1 MEKTFAP
8 QEIETKWYKIWENRG
23 YFAPNIS
30 GSGDAGEPYSI
41 IIPPPNVT
49 GSLHIGHA
57 LQHGIMDALTRYNRM
72 KGKNALW
79 QVGTDHA
86 GIATQMVVERKL
98 AAEGQPGREEMGREK
113 FIEKIWEWKEESGG
127 NITQQMRRLGNSV
140 DWETERF
147 TMDDGFY
154 KGVQEAFIRL
164 HADGLIYR
172 GKRLVNWDPKL
183 HTAISD
189 LEVENRE
196 VKGKMWHLRYPLA
209 NGAKTLDG
217 KDYIVV
223 ATTRPETM
231 LGDTG
236 VAVNPEDSRYENL
249 VGQFVELPL
258 LGRLIPIVAD
268 DYANME
274 KGTGCVK
281 ITPAHDFND
290 YEVGQRQKLPM
301 INILTTN
308 ADIRQ
313 TAECVNSDGS
323 DNNDLDAT
331 LPEKYRGM
339 ERFAARREIVADF
352 EALGLLESI
361 EENDMTVPYGDR
373 GGVVIEPLLTNQWY
387 VDAKKLAGPDIEAV
401 EDGRIKFVPQQY
413 ENMYFSWMRNIQDW
427 CISRQLWW
435 GHQIP
440 AWYDEAGKAYV
451 GKDEADV
458 REKYNL
464 GDIALAQDED
474 VLDTWFSSA
483 LWTFGT
489 QGWPEQTER
498 LKMFHPT
505 DVLVTGFDI
514 IFFWVARMVMM
525 SMHLIKDENGEPEI
539 PFKTV
544 YVTGLIRDEQG
555 QKMSKSKGNVLDPL
569 DMIDGIDIESLLAKR
584 TGNMMQPQQAA
595 KIASRTRKQ
604 FPDGIEPH
612 GSDALRFTLCA
623 LASTGRDINWDMKRL
638 EGYRNFCN
646 KIWNASR
653 YVLMNATGEIGAE
666 NCGQDNSEDYRL
678 SLADRWI
685 ISRLQQ
691 AETEVT
697 DAINSYRF
705 DLAAQALYDF
715 VWNEYCDW
723 YLELSKP
730 VLWDENGDPQLQKG
744 TRRTL
749 VRVLEATLRLAHPML
764 PFITEE
770 IWQNIAPLA
779 GIELNPAGD
788 TIMLQ
793 PYPEANSSQVDQDA
807 LADIEW
813 LKAVIIGVR
822 NIRGEM
828 NISPAKALPIFMTKG
843 GDNDQRRMQDNHQ
856 FLSKLANLES
866 ITWLDNP
873 EDAPLSATALAGDLE
888 ILVPMAGIIDVDAEL
903 ARLDREIEKNTLEA
917 KKLSGKL
924 SNAKFVDNAPAE
936 VVAKE
941 RQKLNDFE
949 SSLTHLQDKRSVIS
963 EMA

>member
-1 MEKTFAP
+1 
-8 QEIETKWYKIWENRG
+8 
-23 YFAPNIS
+23 
-30 GSGDAGEPYSI
+30 
-41 IIPPPNVT
+41 
-49 GSLHIGHA
+49 
-57 LQHGIMDALTRYNRM
+57 
-72 KGKNALW
+72 
-79 QVGTDHA
+79 
-86 GIATQMVVERKL
+86 
-98 AAEGQPGREEMGREK
+98 
-113 FIEKIWEWKEESGG
+113 
-127 NITQQMRRLGNSV
+127 
-140 DWETERF
+140 
-147 TMDDGFY
+147 
-154 KGVQEAFIRL
+154 
-164 HADGLIYR
+164 
-172 GKRLVNWDPKL
+172 
-183 HTAISD
+183 
-189 LEVENRE
+189 
-196 VKGKMWHLRYPLA
+196 
-209 NGAKTLDG
+209 
-217 KDYIVV
+217 
-223 ATTRPETM
+223 M

-236 VAVNPEDSRYENL
+236 VAVNPEDPRYQNL
-249 VGQFVELPL
+249 IGKFVELPL
-258 LGRLIPIVAD
+258 VGRLIPIVAD
-268 DYANME
+268 EYADME

-313 TAECVNSDGS
+313 TAECVNTDGS
-323 DNNDLDAT
+323 DNSELDNT

-352 EALGLLESI
+352 EALGLLDSI

-387 VDAKKLAGPDIEAV
+387 VDAKKLAGPAIEAV

-413 ENMYFSWMRNIQDW
+413 ENMYFSWMRNINDW

-451 GKDEADV
+451 GRSEEEV

-464 GDIALAQDED
+464 GDIHLKQDED

-489 QGWPEQTER
+489 QGWPEQTDR
-498 LKMFHPT
+498 LKMFHPS

-525 SMHLIKDENGEPEI
+525 SMHLIKDENGESEV

-569 DMIDGIDIESLLAKR
+569 DMIDGIDIDSLLKKR
-584 TGNMMQPQQAA
+584 TGNMMQPQLAE
-595 KIASRTRKQ
+595 KIAARTRKQ

-653 YVLMNATGEIGAE
+653 YVLMNAQSEEGALD
-666 NCGQDNSEDYRL
+666 CGQDGSDNYKL

-691 AETEVT
+691 AEIDVT
-697 DAINSYRF
+697 AAIDSYRF

-730 VLWDENGDPQLQKG
+730 VLWDENGDPEVQKG

-770 IWQNIAPLA
+770 IWQTIAPLA
-779 GIELNPAGD
+779 GVELKAEGD

-793 PYPEANSSQVDQDA
+793 PFPVADENQIDSAA

-813 LKAVIIGVR
+813 LKTVIVGVR

-828 NISPAKALPIFMTKG
+828 NISPAKALPIYMTKG
-843 GDNDQRRMQDNHQ
+843 DANDQRRLEENRQ
-856 FLSKLANLES
+856 FLSKLASLES

-873 EDAPLSATALAGDLE
+873 EDAPLCATALAGDLE
-888 ILVPMAGIIDVDAEL
+888 ILVPMAGLIDVDAEL
-903 ARLDREIEKNTLEA
+903 ARLDREIDKNALEA

-941 RQKLNDFE
+941 RQKLSDFE
-949 SSLTHLQDKRSVIS
+949 STLTQLQEKRTAIA

>member
-8 QEIETKWYKIWENRG
+8 QDIETKWYKIWEERG
-23 YFAPNIS
+23 YFAPDDS
-30 GSGDAGEPYSI
+30 RKERDDAYSI
-41 IIPPPNVT
+41 VIPPPNVT

-98 AAEGQPGREEMGREK
+98 AAEGQPGREELGREK
-113 FIEKIWEWKEESGG
+113 FIEKIWDWKEESGG
-127 NITQQMRRLGNSV
+127 TITKQMRRLGNSV

-154 KGVQEAFIRL
+154 KGVQEAFVRL

-209 NGAKTLDG
+209 NGETTDDG
-217 KDYIVV
+217 KNYIIV

-236 VAVNPEDSRYENL
+236 VAVNPEDPRYQNL
-249 VGQFVELPL
+249 IGKFVELPL
-258 LGRLIPIVAD
+258 VGRLIPIVAD
-268 DYANME
+268 EYADME

-323 DNNDLDAT
+323 DNNQLDPT

-352 EALGLLESI
+352 EALGLLDSI

-387 VDAKKLAGPDIEAV
+387 VDAKKLAGPAIEAV

-451 GKDEADV
+451 GRSEEEV

-464 GDIALAQDED
+464 GDIPLKQDED

-489 QGWPEQTER
+489 QGWPEQTDR

-525 SMHLIKDENGEPEI
+525 SMHLIKDENGESEV

-569 DMIDGIDIESLLAKR
+569 DMIDGIDIESLLEKR
-584 TGNMMQPQQAA
+584 TGNMMQPQLAE
-595 KIASRTRKQ
+595 KIAARTRKQ

-653 YVLMNATGEIGAE
+653 YVLMNAQSEEGALD
-666 NCGQDNSEDYRL
+666 CGQDGSDNYKL

-691 AETEVT
+691 AEIDVT
-697 DAINSYRF
+697 AAIDSYRF

-730 VLWDENGDPQLQKG
+730 VLWDENGDPEVQKG

-770 IWQNIAPLA
+770 IWQTIAPLA
-779 GIELNPAGD
+779 GVELKAEGD

-793 PYPEANSSQVDQDA
+793 PFPVADENQIDSAA

-813 LKAVIIGVR
+813 LKTVIVGVR

-828 NISPAKALPIFMTKG
+828 NISPAKALPIYMTKG
-843 GDNDQRRMQDNHQ
+843 DANDQRRLEENRQ
-856 FLSKLANLES
+856 FLSKLASLES

-873 EDAPLSATALAGDLE
+873 EDAPLCATALAGDLE
-888 ILVPMAGIIDVDAEL
+888 ILVPMAGLIDVDAEL
-903 ARLDREIEKNTLEA
+903 ARLDREIDKNALEA

-941 RQKLNDFE
+941 RQKLSDFE
-949 SSLTHLQDKRSVIS
+949 STLTQLQEKRTAIA

>member
-1 MEKTFAP
+1 
-8 QEIETKWYKIWENRG
+8 KWYRTWEDRG
-23 YFAPNIS
+23 YFAPDMS
-30 GSGDAGEPYSI
+30 EGGAGEPYSI

-236 VAVNPEDSRYENL
+236 VAVNPEDARYENL
-249 VGQFVELPL
+249 IGQFVELPL

-323 DNNDLDAT
+323 DNNELDST

-387 VDAKKLAGPDIEAV
+387 VDANKLAGPAIEAV

-451 GKDEADV
+451 GSSEADV

-464 GDIALAQDED
+464 GDIALKQDED

-489 QGWPEQTER
+489 QGWPEQTDR

-525 SMHLIKDENGEPEI
+525 SMHLIKDEKGEPEI

-653 YVLMNATGEIGAE
+653 YVLMNATGENGAE
-666 NCGQDNSEDYRL
+666 NCGQDNSKDYTL

-691 AETEVT
+691 AETDVT

-779 GIELNPAGD
+779 GIELDPAGD
-788 TIMLQ
+788 TIMLH
-793 PYPEANSSQVDQDA
+793 PYPVADSGQVDQDA

-828 NISPAKALPIFMTKG
+828 NISPAKALPIYMTKG
-843 GDNDQRRMQDNHQ
+843 GNNDQRRMEDNRQ

-873 EDAPLSATALAGDLE
+873 EDAPLSATSLAGDLE

-903 ARLDREIEKNTLEA
+903 ARLDREIEKNALEA

-941 RQKLNDFE
+941 RQKLSDFE
-949 SSLTHLQDKRSVIS
+949 SSLTQLQDKRKVIS

>member
-8 QEIETKWYKIWENRG
+8 QEIETKWYKTWEERG
-23 YFAPNIS
+23 YFAPNDS
-30 GSGDAGEPYSI
+30 RKDRDNAYSI
-41 IIPPPNVT
+41 VIPPPNVT

-98 AAEGQPGREEMGREK
+98 AAEGQPGREELGREK
-113 FIEKIWEWKEESGG
+113 FIEKIWDWKEESGG
-127 NITQQMRRLGNSV
+127 TITKQMRRLGNSV
-140 DWETERF
+140 DWKTERF

-154 KGVQEAFIRL
+154 KGVQEAFVRL

-196 VKGKMWHLRYPLA
+196 IKGKMWHLRYPLA
-209 NGAKTLDG
+209 NGETTDDG
-217 KDYIVV
+217 KNYIIV

-236 VAVNPEDSRYENL
+236 VAVNPEDPRYQNL
-249 VGQFVELPL
+249 IGKFVELPL
-258 LGRLIPIVAD
+258 VGRLIPIVAD
-268 DYANME
+268 EYADME

-313 TAECVNSDGS
+313 TAECVNTDGS
-323 DNNDLDAT
+323 DNNELDPT

-352 EALGLLESI
+352 EALGLLDSI

-387 VDAKKLAGPDIEAV
+387 VDAKKLAGPAIEAV

-440 AWYDEAGKAYV
+440 AWYDDAGKAYV
-451 GKDEADV
+451 GRSEEEV
-458 REKYNL
+458 REKYDL
-464 GDIALAQDED
+464 GDKPLKQDED

-489 QGWPEQTER
+489 QGWPEQTDR

-525 SMHLIKDENGEPEI
+525 SMHLIKDENGESEV

-569 DMIDGIDIESLLAKR
+569 DMIDGIDIESLLEKR
-584 TGNMMQPQQAA
+584 TGNMMQPQLAE
-595 KIASRTRKQ
+595 KIAARTRKQ

-653 YVLMNATGEIGAE
+653 YVLMNAQSEEGALD
-666 NCGQDNSEDYRL
+666 CGQDGSDNYKL

-691 AETEVT
+691 AEIDVT
-697 DAINSYRF
+697 AAIDSYRF

-730 VLWDENGDPQLQKG
+730 VLWDENGDPELQKG

-770 IWQNIAPLA
+770 IWQTIAPFA
-779 GIELNPAGD
+779 GIELKAEGD

-793 PYPEANSSQVDQDA
+793 PFP
-807 LADIEW
+807 
-813 LKAVIIGVR
+813 R
-822 NIRGEM
+822 
-828 NISPAKALPIFMTKG
+828 LPKTK
-843 GDNDQRRMQDNHQ
+843 
-856 FLSKLANLES
+856 
-866 ITWLDNP
+866 
-873 EDAPLSATALAGDLE
+873 
-888 ILVPMAGIIDVDAEL
+888 
-903 ARLDREIEKNTLEA
+903 
-917 KKLSGKL
+917 
-924 SNAKFVDNAPAE
+924 
-936 VVAKE
+936 
-941 RQKLNDFE
+941 
-949 SSLTHLQDKRSVIS
+949 LTRIH
-963 EMA
+963 

>member
-8 QEIETKWYKIWENRG
+8 QEIETKWYKTWEERG
-23 YFAPNIS
+23 YFAPDDS
-30 GSGDAGEPYSI
+30 RKERDDAYSI
-41 IIPPPNVT
+41 VIPPPNVT

-98 AAEGQPGREEMGREK
+98 AAEGQPGREELGREK
-113 FIEKIWEWKEESGG
+113 FIEKIWDWKEESGG
-127 NITQQMRRLGNSV
+127 TITKQMRRLGNSV

-154 KGVQEAFIRL
+154 KGVQEAFVRL

-209 NGAKTLDG
+209 NGETTDEG
-217 KDYIVV
+217 KDYIIV

-236 VAVNPEDSRYENL
+236 VAVNPEDPRYQNL
-249 VGQFVELPL
+249 IGKFVELPL
-258 LGRLIPIVAD
+258 VGRLIPIVAD
-268 DYANME
+268 EYADME

-323 DNNDLDAT
+323 DNNELDPT

-352 EALGLLESI
+352 EALGLLDSI

-387 VDAKKLAGPDIEAV
+387 VDAKKLAGPAIEAV

-413 ENMYFSWMRNIQDW
+413 ENMYFSWMRNINDW

-451 GKDEADV
+451 GRSEEEV

-464 GDIALAQDED
+464 GDISLKQDED

-489 QGWPEQTER
+489 QGWPEQTDR

-525 SMHLIKDENGEPEI
+525 SMHLIKDENGESEV

-569 DMIDGIDIESLLAKR
+569 DMIDGIDIESLLEKR
-584 TGNMMQPQQAA
+584 TGNMMQPQLAE
-595 KIASRTRKQ
+595 KIAARTRKQ

-653 YVLMNATGEIGAE
+653 YVLMNAQSEEGALD
-666 NCGQDNSEDYRL
+666 CGQDGSDNYKL

-691 AETEVT
+691 AEIDVT
-697 DAINSYRF
+697 AAIDSYRF

-730 VLWDENGDPQLQKG
+730 VLWDENGDPELQKG

-770 IWQNIAPLA
+770 IWQTIAPFA
-779 GIELNPAGD
+779 GIELKAEGD

-793 PYPEANSSQVDQDA
+793 PFPMADQNKIDQDS

-813 LKAVIIGVR
+813 LKTVIVGVR

-828 NISPAKALPIFMTKG
+828 NISPAKALPIYMTKG
-843 GDNDQRRMQDNHQ
+843 DANDQRRLEENRQ
-856 FLSKLANLES
+856 FLSKLASLES

-873 EDAPLSATALAGDLE
+873 EDAPLCATALAGDLE
-888 ILVPMAGIIDVDAEL
+888 ILVPMAGLIDVDAEL
-903 ARLDREIEKNTLEA
+903 ARLDREIDKNALEA

-941 RQKLNDFE
+941 RQKLSDFE
-949 SSLTHLQDKRSVIS
+949 STLTQLQEKRTAIA

>member
-8 QEIETKWYKIWENRG
+8 QDIETKWYKTWEERG
-23 YFAPNIS
+23 YFAPKD
-30 GSGDAGEPYSI
+30 GSDKDPYSI
-41 IIPPPNVT
+41 VIPPPNVT

-79 QVGTDHA
+79 QVGSDHA

-98 AAEGQPGREEMGREK
+98 AAEGQPGREELGREK
-113 FIEKIWEWKEESGG
+113 FIEKTWEWKEESGDT
-127 NITQQMRRLGNSV
+127 IMRQMRRLGNSV
-140 DWETERF
+140 DWDTERF

-154 KGVQEAFIRL
+154 KGVQEAFVRL
-164 HADGLIYR
+164 HGDGLIYR

-209 NGAKTLDG
+209 NGATTEDG

-236 VAVNPEDSRYENL
+236 VAVNPEDPRFKTL
-249 VGQFVELPL
+249 VGKHIELPL
-258 LGRLIPIVAD
+258 VGRLIPIVAD
-268 DYANME
+268 EYADME

-290 YEVGQRQKLPM
+290 YEVGQRQQLPM

-308 ADIRQ
+308 ADIRHS
-313 TAECVNSDGS
+313 AECVNSDGS
-323 DNNDLDAT
+323 DNEEMDAS

-387 VDAKKLAGPDIEAV
+387 VDAKKLAGPAIEAV

-435 GHQIP
+435 GHRIP

-451 GKDEADV
+451 GSSEEDV
-458 REKYNL
+458 RAKYNL
-464 GDIALAQDED
+464 GDTQLHQDED

-489 QGWPEQTER
+489 LGWPEDTER
-498 LKMFHPT
+498 LKTFHPT

-514 IFFWVARMVMM
+514 IFFWVARMIMM
-525 SMHLIKDENGEPEI
+525 SMHLIKDNNGQPEV

-569 DMIDGIDIESLLAKR
+569 DMIDGIDIESLLEKR

-612 GSDALRFTLCA
+612 GADALRFTLCA

-653 YVLMNATGEIGAE
+653 YVLMNATGEDGDQD
-666 NCGQDNSEDYRL
+666 CGQDNSDDYKL
-678 SLADRWI
+678 TLADRWI
-685 ISRLQQ
+685 ISRLQS
-691 AETEVT
+691 AESEVT
-697 DAINSYRF
+697 AAIDSYRF

-730 VLWDENGDPQLQKG
+730 VLWDENGDPAIQKG

-779 GIELNPAGD
+779 GVKVNPVGD

-793 PYPEANSSQVDQDA
+793 PFPVAEESQTDTDA
-807 LADIEW
+807 DADIEW
-813 LKAVIIGVR
+813 VKNVIVGVR
-822 NIRGEM
+822 NVRGEM
-828 NISPAKALPIFMTKG
+828 NISPAKALPIYLAR
-843 GDNDQRRMQDNHQ
+843 GDAEDKRRLEENRQ
-856 FLSKLANLES
+856 FLSKLASLES
-866 ITWLDNP
+866 ITWLDDP
-873 EDAPLSATALAGDLE
+873 AEAPLCATALAGDLE
-888 ILVPMAGIIDVDAEL
+888 ILVPMAGLIDVDAEL
-903 ARLDREIEKNTLEA
+903 ARLDREIDKISIEV

-936 VVAKE
+936 VVTKE
-941 RQKLNDFE
+941 RQKLEEFE
-949 SSLTHLQDKRSVIS
+949 GSVSQLQEKRSAIA

>member
-8 QEIETKWYKIWENRG
+8 QDIETKWYKTWEQRG
-23 YFAPNIS
+23 YFAPDMAS
-30 GSGDAGEPYSI
+30 KSDPYSI
-41 IIPPPNVT
+41 VIPPPNVT

-72 KGKNALW
+72 QGKNALW

-98 AAEGQPGREEMGREK
+98 AAEGKPGREEMGREK

-127 NITQQMRRLGNSV
+127 TITQQMRRLGNSV
-140 DWETERF
+140 DWDTERF
-147 TMDDGFY
+147 TMDEGFSSA
-154 KGVQEAFIRL
+154 VQETFIRL
-164 HADGLIYR
+164 HKDGLIYR

-196 VKGKMWHLRYPLA
+196 VKGKMWNLRYPLA
-209 NGAKTLDG
+209 DGVKTLDG

-223 ATTRPETM
+223 ATTRPETL

-236 VAVNPEDSRYENL
+236 VAVNAEDPRYTNL
-249 VGQFVELPL
+249 IGQHVLLPL
-258 LGRLIPIVAD
+258 VGRLIPIVAD
-268 DYANME
+268 DHANME

-301 INILTTN
+301 VNILTMN

-323 DNNDLDAT
+323 DNDEMDTT

-339 ERFAARREIVADF
+339 ERFAARREVVADMD
-352 EALGLLESI
+352 ALGFLEDI
-361 EENDMTVPYGDR
+361 EENDMTIPYGDR
-373 GGVVIEPLLTNQWY
+373 GGVVIEPMLTNQWY
-387 VDAKKLAGPDIEAV
+387 VDAKKLAGPAIEAV

-451 GKDEADV
+451 GQSEAAV
-458 REKYNL
+458 REQYNL
-464 GDIALAQDED
+464 GDIPLTQDED

-498 LKMFHPT
+498 LKAFHPT

-525 SMHLIKDENGEPEI
+525 SMHLIKDENGKPEV

-569 DMIDGIDIESLLAKR
+569 DMIDGIDIESLLEKR

-653 YVLMNATGEIGAE
+653 YVLMNAQGENGDE
-666 NCGQDNSEDYRL
+666 DCGQDNSDDYRL
-678 SLADRWI
+678 TLADRWI
-685 ISRLQQ
+685 VSRLQQ

-697 DAINSYRF
+697 TAIDSYRF

-730 VLWDENGDPQLQKG
+730 VLWDENGDPAIQKG

-749 VRVLEATLRLAHPML
+749 VRVLEAVLRLAHPML

-779 GIELNPAGD
+779 GITLNPEGD

-793 PYPEANSSQVDQDA
+793 PFPVADQSKVDSEAD
-807 LADIEW
+807 ADIEW
-813 LKAVIIGVR
+813 VKNVIIGVR
-822 NIRGEM
+822 NVRGEM
-828 NISPAKALPIFMTKG
+828 NISPAKDLPIYMAR
-843 GDNDQRRMQDNHQ
+843 GDATAKRRLEENRQ
-856 FLSKLANLES
+856 FLSKLASLES
-866 ITWLDNP
+866 ITWLDDP
-873 EDAPLSATALAGDLE
+873 ADAPMCATALAGDLE
-888 ILVPMAGIIDVDAEL
+888 ILVPMAGLIDVDAEL
-903 ARLDREIEKNTLEA
+903 ARLDREIDKIGIET
-917 KKLSGKL
+917 KKLTGKL
-924 SNAKFVDNAPAE
+924 SNPKFADNAPAE

-941 RQKLNDFE
+941 RQRLEDFE
-949 SSLTHLQDKRSVIS
+949 GSLSQLQEKRSAIA

>member
-8 QEIETKWYKIWENRG
+8 QEIETKWYKTWEDRG
-23 YFAPNIS
+23 YFAPDMQS
-30 GSGDAGEPYSI
+30 GGDPYSI

-79 QVGTDHA
+79 QVGSDHA

-98 AAEGQPGREEMGREK
+98 AQEGQPSRKEMGREK
-113 FIEKIWEWKEESGG
+113 FIEKTWEWKEESGDT
-127 NITQQMRRLGNSV
+127 IMRQMRRLGNSV
-140 DWETERF
+140 DWENERF
-147 TMDDGFY
+147 TMDEGFY
-154 KGVQEAFIRL
+154 KGVHEAFIRL

-183 HTAISD
+183 NTAISD

-209 NGAKTLDG
+209 NGATTSDG

-236 VAVNPEDSRYENL
+236 VAVNPDDPRYQNLIGQSVLLPL
-249 VGQFVELPL
+249 VG
-258 LGRLIPIVAD
+258 RTIPIFAD
-268 DYANME
+268 DYADMD

-301 INILTTN
+301 INILTMSG
-308 ADIRQ
+308 DIRQ
-313 TAECVNSDGS
+313 TAECVNTDGS
-323 DNNDLDAT
+323 DNTDIDNT

-352 EALGLLESI
+352 DALGLLESI
-361 EENDMTVPYGDR
+361 EENDMTVPFGDR
-373 GGVVIEPLLTNQWY
+373 GGVVIEPMLTNQWY
-387 VDAKKLAGPDIEAV
+387 VDAKKLAGPAIEAV

-435 GHQIP
+435 GHRIP

-451 GKDEADV
+451 GHSEQDV
-458 REKYNL
+458 RDKHDL
-464 GDIALAQDED
+464 GDITLTQDED

-489 QGWPEQTER
+489 LGWPEQTER
-498 LKMFHPT
+498 LKTFHPT

-525 SMHLIKDENGEPEI
+525 SMHLIKDEKGEPEV

-612 GSDALRFTLCA
+612 GADALRFTLCA

-653 YVLMNATGEIGAE
+653 YVLMNATDENGALD
-666 NCGQDNSEDYRL
+666 CGQHDDDYKL
-678 SLADRWI
+678 TLADRWI
-685 ISRLQQ
+685 VSRLQK

-697 DAINSYRF
+697 AAIDSYRF

-730 VLWDENGDPQLQKG
+730 VLWDENGDPAVQKG

-779 GIELNPAGD
+779 GITLKPEGD

-793 PYPEANSSQVDQDA
+793 PFPVADESQIDA
-807 LADIEW
+807 AADADIEW
-813 LKAVIIGVR
+813 VKNVIVAVR
-822 NIRGEM
+822 NVRGEM
-828 NISPAKALPIFMTKG
+828 NISPAKALPIYLAR
-843 GDNDQRRMQDNHQ
+843 GDATDKRRLDENRQ
-856 FLSKLANLES
+856 FLSKLATLES
-866 ITWLDNP
+866 ITWLDDP
-873 EDAPLSATALAGDLE
+873 ADAPLCATALAGDLE
-888 ILVPMAGIIDVDAEL
+888 ILVPMAGIIDVAAEL
-903 ARLDREIEKNTLEA
+903 ARLDREIDKIAIEA
-917 KKLSGKL
+917 KKLDGKL
-924 SNAKFVDNAPAE
+924 SNGKFVDNAPAE

-941 RQKLNDFE
+941 RQKLEEFE
-949 SSLTHLQDKRSVIS
+949 GSLAQLKEKRSAIAD
-963 EMA
+963 MA